1 MLKRVTIVLNA
12 VIVAVLGFSTWS
24 LLAPG
29 PGATKAF
36 CSGCFAVLGTVNTL
50 YVLLR
55 GGKRLFA
62 VMMALGLALAMQADI
77 AINSQF
83 VKGASLFALA
93 HLCYLVGDCL
103 LVKPRWKDGLWALGL
118 LVPAA
123 AYLLCDPGLQ
133 FRPSSLR
140 WVCVGYAVVISLM
153 TGKAAANLYRQ
164 RSVVTGVLLA
174 GSVLFFASDLLLVM
188 DMFRGGGAL
197 FGTLCISLYYPAEA
211 LLAHGVFHA
220 ARR

>member
-1 MLKRVTIVLNA
+1 MLKRLIFALNA
-12 VIVAVLGFSTWS
+12 AIIAVLGFATYS

-36 CSGCFAVLGTVNTL
+36 CSGCFAVLGAVNAL

-62 VMMALGLALAMQADI
+62 VVMALGLALAMQADI
-77 AINSQF
+77 AINGNF
-83 VKGASLFALA
+83 VKGAALFALA
-93 HLCYLVGDCL
+93 HLCYLAGYCL
-103 LVKPRWKDGLWALGL
+103 LVPPRWKDSLWSLAL

-123 AYLLCDPGLQ
+123 LYLLCDPGLH
-133 FRPSSLR
+133 FRPASLR
-140 WVCVGYAVVISLM
+140 RVCMGYAAVISLM
-153 TGKAAANLYRQ
+153 TGQAAANLFRQ
-164 RSVVTGVLLA
+164 RSVLTGVLLA

-188 DMFRGGGAL
+188 DMFRDGGAL

-211 LLAHGVFHA
+211 LLAHGMLYA
-220 ARR
+220 ARS